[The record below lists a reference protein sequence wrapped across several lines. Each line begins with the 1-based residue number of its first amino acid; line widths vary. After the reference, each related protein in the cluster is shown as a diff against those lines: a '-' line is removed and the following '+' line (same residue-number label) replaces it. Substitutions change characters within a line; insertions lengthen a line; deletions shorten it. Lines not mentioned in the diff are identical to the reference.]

1 MEKLTHLLRITSPLL
16 LLIVMFLHTNRTS
29 GAVLLNSD
37 ETDGRQATIVL
48 SVFQYE
54 WWLIQW
60 SDNSPLCQVF
70 TDHEGLPTGNDIY
83 STCGKEIYQMW
94 ASTPPCESL
103 QLDGSN
109 AQSCSGLYLHMIS
122 SEPADKKIKVD
133 LPPAVVWVNLSGCTP
148 KPPENFCE
156 VIPSLQLT
164 GEEPLPN
171 EEIIGIHAVINGS
184 TFSCE
189 GSTCEVPLRP
199 TLLTGTTVEFW
210 ADSSFGDSTEHFT
223 AQVRVIDSGVS
234 PTPYPGGWYVDVL
247 SSQWLGT
254 QIASCAQSWQAFP
267 PVGVPPSWLS
277 TPEDPALLATNE
289 PYSYL
294 AGRLISQGLV
304 DASICPSDGLLANGY
319 ADTCGLEK
327 AMPLVLEW
335 QNIFDP
341 QIFEV
346 ARQTGIPARLLKNV
360 FAQES
365 QFWPGAFKVP
375 DEFGLGQLTDNG
387 AETILLWNQD
397 FYNQFCPLVFE
408 KSTCGRGYIYLDEEN
423 QSILKGALAIQ
434 ANADCPQCPSGVD
447 LTHAGF
453 SINLFAQILQANC
466 DQVAQIFFNATGRT
480 AGSVTDYEELWK
492 YTVANYHVGPG
503 CLSYAVYS
511 AWSARSR
518 MDWDHVSE
526 FLTPTCETVIPYVEK
541 ISGFP

>member
-1 MEKLTHLLRITSPLL
+1 MRIVLPIL
-16 LLIVMFLHTNRTS
+16 LLIPMFLQPNETS
-29 GAVLLNSD
+29 GAILQSED
-37 ETDGRQATIVL
+37 DSAERQSTIVL
-48 SVFQYE
+48 SVIKHE

-60 SDNSPLCQVF
+60 SDDSPLCQVF
-70 TDHEGLPTGNDIY
+70 IDHEGLPTGDEIYTACGKDIY
-83 STCGKEIYQMW
+83 QIW

-109 AQSCSGLYLHMIS
+109 TRECSGLYLHMIS
-122 SEPADKKIKVD
+122 SEPAEKKISVD
-133 LPPAVVWVNLSGCTP
+133 LPPAVVWVDLSGCIP
-148 KPPENFCE
+148 KRPENFCE
-156 VIPSLQLT
+156 VIPSLKLT

-171 EEIIGIHAVINGS
+171 EEIIGIHAIING
-184 TFSCE
+184 TTISCE
-189 GSTCEVPLRP
+189 GSACDVPLRP
-199 TLLTGTTVEFW
+199 TLLSGTTVEFW

-234 PTPYPGGWYVDVL
+234 PSPAPGGWYVDVL
-247 SSQWLGT
+247 STQWLGA

-267 PVGVPPSWLS
+267 PLGVPPSWLS
-277 TPEDPALLATNE
+277 TPDDATLLATDE

-304 DASICPSDGLLANGY
+304 DASMCPGDGLLPNGY
-319 ADTCGLEK
+319 ADACGLEH
-327 AMPLVLEW
+327 ATSLVMEW
-335 QNIFDP
+335 QNIFDS
-341 QIFEV
+341 QILEV
-346 ARQTGIPARLLKNV
+346 ALQTGVPAKLLKNV

-397 FYNQFCPLVFE
+397 FYNQFCPLVLE
-408 KSTCGRGYIYLDEEN
+408 KDSCGRGYIYLDEEN

-434 ANADCPQCPSGVD
+434 ANADCPLCPSGVD

-453 SINLFAQILQANC
+453 SINLFAQILRANC
-466 DQVAQIFFNATGRT
+466 EQVAQIFYNATGRA
-480 AGSVTDYEELWK
+480 AGNVTSYEELWK

-518 MDWDHVSE
+518 MDWDHVSN
-526 FLTPTCETVIPYVEK
+526 FLTPICETVIPYVNN